1 MSPSTL
7 AMFPGQGS
15 QYVGMAKPL
24 VDEFPKAKQVF
35 EEAEDAC
42 KISLRKLSFEG
53 PEADLQL
60 TENTQPA
67 LLTVSIATWVVLN
80 DEVGFKPDFFA
91 GHSLGE
97 YSALVAAG
105 KLSLAQA
112 AKLVK
117 LRGKEMQSAVPV
129 GKGAMLAVLGTIDI
143 SQLESLCKNATQS
156 LLNEGLSDLQATVQI
171 ANYNSHNQIILS
183 GAIDAIQKVASLLE
197 GLGPKSKILP
207 VSAPFHSALMLPARQ
222 AMESHLK
229 DLVLNDNSTK
239 IIANFTAE
247 VEHPYT
253 NNLLIQQIDGPVK
266 WTQTIATA
274 TRLGVMRF
282 VEVGPG
288 KVLSGLIKRTISK
301 ESILISSDDI
311 KDAIKQLNT

>member
-15 QYVGMAKPL
+15 QYVGMAKLL
-24 VDEFPKAKQVF
+24 VSEFPKAKQVF

-42 KISLRKLSFEG
+42 NISLRKLCFDG

-67 LLTVSIATWVVLN
+67 LLTASVATWVVLK

-97 YSALVAAG
+97 YSALVASE
-105 KLSLAQA
+105 KLPLAQA
-112 AKLVK
+112 AELVR

-129 GKGAMLAVLGTIDI
+129 GKGAMLAVLGTIDLP
-143 SQLESLCKNATQS
+143 QLETLCKTATQS
-156 LLNEGLSDLQATVQI
+156 LLKEGFSDFQATVQI
-171 ANYNSHNQIILS
+171 ANYNSPNQIILS
-183 GAIDAIQKVASLLE
+183 GAVDAIQKVALLLE

-207 VSAPFHSALMLPARQ
+207 VSAPFHSALMLPARL

-229 DLVLNDNSTK
+229 DLVLNDNNTK
-239 IIANFTAE
+239 IIANLTAE
-247 VEHPYT
+247 VELPYT
-253 NNLLIQQIDGPVK
+253 NELLIQQIDGPVK
-266 WTQTIATA
+266 WTQSIATA
-274 TRLGVMRF
+274 TKQGVTRF

-301 ESILISSDDI
+301 ESILIASDDI
-311 KDAIKQLNT
+311 LEAIKQLKI